1 MKILAL
7 DTATEVCS
15 VALAIEG
22 AVIERQVMG
31 RQHAESIL
39 PLIDQILEQAQCR
52 PDELDVIAFGRGPGM
67 FTSLRIGAGVVQGIA
82 FAAGIPVV
90 AVSSL
95 AALAQGQFSDRVL
108 ALFDARMEQVYWGC
122 YTRNGDGIMTLI
134 GKEQVG
140 APATVVLPEGDWQ
153 PVGSGWDQY
162 ESKLRPVLG
171 DTVSNSAKYGCL
183 PSARDVARLGE
194 IGFRQGSAVPASEA
208 QPMYIR
214 DDIARKSVA

>member
-7 DTATEVCS
+7 DTATESCS
-15 VALAIEG
+15 VALTIEG
-22 AVIERQVMG
+22 AVIEQQVTG

-39 PLIDQILEQAQCR
+39 PLIDRLFAQAQYR

-67 FTSLRIGAGVVQGIA
+67 FTSLRIGAGVAQGIA
-82 FAAGIPVV
+82 FAAGVPVV

-95 AALAQGQFSDRVL
+95 AALAQGQPSDHVV

-122 YTRNGDGIMTLI
+122 YMRNEDGIMKLI
-134 GKEQVG
+134 GTEQVG
-140 APATVVLPEGDWQ
+140 APAAVVLPEGDWQ
-153 PVGSGWDQY
+153 PAGSGWDQY
-162 ESKLRPVLG
+162 ESRLQRVLG
-171 DTVSNSAKYGCL
+171 GATSNAIRGSV

-194 IGFRQGSAVPASEA
+194 IGFQQGLAVPASQA
-208 QPMYIR
+208 LPVYIR